1 MPSCAAHVR
10 FWSKSG
16 HALLHCKCLL
26 LTQSGHSV
34 APLSEGRFEPIRLAL
49 SNTWG
54 RTLRRREFIKVIV
67 ASAVGWPLAAN
78 AQVHTRRVA
87 ALVGTGND
95 ALGQSWITAF
105 RQKLRD
111 LGWSDRDIQI
121 EVIWGG
127 GDIEHIRASAADL
140 VKSKPDVI
148 LVYTVRVLNE
158 VRRRTTEIPVVF
170 IATNDP
176 VGLGIVKSLAHP
188 GGNLTG
194 FTLYEVSIA
203 GKLVE
208 LLKEM
213 VPKLA
218 RVALLFNP
226 NNSSAELYWP
236 LIQKIAKS
244 LDIIP
249 VSFAVRDAA
258 SIQEVI
264 DAFVREP
271 NGGIVLP
278 NDATTTTHRDLIVE
292 LAARYRLPVV
302 YSFSSVVAGGGLI
315 SYGPD
320 TSDLF
325 IQAASYVDR
334 ILKGEKPANLPVQA
348 PTKFTLAVNVKTA
361 KAIGLTVPPSVIAR
375 ADEVIE

>member
-1 MPSCAAHVR
+1 
-10 FWSKSG
+10 
-16 HALLHCKCLL
+16 
-26 LTQSGHSV
+26 
-34 APLSEGRFEPIRLAL
+34 
-49 SNTWG
+49 
-54 RTLRRREFIKVIV
+54 LRRREFIKVIV
-67 ASAVGWPLAAN
+67 ASAVGWPLSVN

-121 EVIWGG
+121 EVIWGR

-140 VKSKPDVI
+140 VRSKPDVI
-148 LVYTVRVLNE
+148 LVYAVRVLNE
-158 VRRRTTEIPVVF
+158 VRRRTTEIPIVF

-194 FTLYEVSIA
+194 FTLYEVSVA

-213 VPKLA
+213 VPHLA

-244 LDIIP
+244 LDMIP
-249 VSFAVRDAA
+249 VSFPVHDAA
-258 SIQEVI
+258 SIQ
-264 DAFVREP
+264 DAIGTFAREP

-278 NDATTTTHRDLIVE
+278 NDVTTTTYRDLIVQ
-292 LAARYRLPVV
+292 LAARYRLP
-302 YSFSSVVAGGGLI
+302 G
-315 SYGPD
+315 
-320 TSDLF
+320 LF
-325 IQAASYVDR
+325 I
-334 ILKGEKPANLPVQA
+334 
-348 PTKFTLAVNVKTA
+348 
-361 KAIGLTVPPSVIAR
+361 
-375 ADEVIE
+375 

>member
-1 MPSCAAHVR
+1 MKRRDFITFLGCAA
-10 FWSKSG
+10 
-16 HALLHCKCLL
+16 A
-26 LTQSGHSV
+26 
-34 APLSEGRFEPIRLAL
+34 A
-49 SNTWG
+49 
-54 RTLRRREFIKVIV
+54 
-67 ASAVGWPLAAN
+67 WPLAAS

-87 ALVGTGND
+87 ALVGIGDD

-111 LGWSDRDIQI
+111 LGWSDGRDIQI

-140 VKSKPDVI
+140 VRSKPDVI
-148 LVYTVRVLNE
+148 LVYSVRVLNE
-158 VRRRTTEIPVVF
+158 VRQRTTEIPVVF

-213 VPKLA
+213 VPHLA

-249 VSFAVRDAA
+249 VSIPVHDAT
-258 SIQEVI
+258 SIEDAI
-264 DAFVREP
+264 GAFVREP

-278 NDATTTTHRDLIVE
+278 NDVTTTTYRDLIVE

-302 YSFSSVVAGGGLI
+302 YSFRSVVAGGGLI

-320 TSDLF
+320 TSNLF
-325 IQAASYVDR
+325 FNAAAYVDR

-361 KAIGLTVPPSVIAR
+361 KAIGLTVPASILLR

>member
-1 MPSCAAHVR
+1 M
-10 FWSKSG
+10 
-16 HALLHCKCLL
+16 
-26 LTQSGHSV
+26 TQSGHSV
-34 APLSEGRFEPIRLAL
+34 APLSEGRFEPIRWAL

-140 VKSKPDVI
+140 VRSKPDVI

-158 VRRRTTEIPVVF
+158 VRRRTNEIPVVF

-213 VPKLA
+213 VPNLA

-249 VSFAVRDAA
+249 VSFPVRDAA
-258 SIQEVI
+258 SIREVI
-264 DAFVREP
+264 GAFVREP

-278 NDATTTTHRDLIVE
+278 NDATTTTYRDLIVE

-334 ILKGEKPANLPVQA
+334 ILKGAKPAHLPVQA

>member
-1 MPSCAAHVR
+1 MQRRTFITLLGGAA
-10 FWSKSG
+10 
-16 HALLHCKCLL
+16 A
-26 LTQSGHSV
+26 
-34 APLSEGRFEPIRLAL
+34 
-49 SNTWG
+49 
-54 RTLRRREFIKVIV
+54 
-67 ASAVGWPLAAN
+67 WPLATR
-78 AQVHTRRVA
+78 AQQGIRRIGI
-87 ALVGTGND
+87 LMGTGD
-95 ALGQSWITAF
+95 DLQGQSWITAF
-105 RQKLRD
+105 RRKLQE
-111 LGWSDRDIQI
+111 LGWMDGRDIKI

-127 GDIEHIRASAADL
+127 GDIEHIRARAADL
-140 VKSKPDVI
+140 VSSKPDVI
-148 LVYTVRVLNE
+148 LVYSVRVLNE

-176 VGLGIVKSLAHP
+176 VGLSIVKSLAHP

-213 VPKLA
+213 APHLA
-218 RVALLFNP
+218 RVAMLFNP
-226 NNSSAELYWP
+226 NNSSAQLYWP

-249 VSFAVRDAA
+249 VAFPVRDAA
-258 SIQEVI
+258 SIQDAI
-264 DAFVREP
+264 GAFVHEP

-278 NDATTTTHRDLIVE
+278 NDVTTTTYRDLIVE

-302 YSFSSVVAGGGLI
+302 YSFRSVVVGGGLI

-320 TSDLF
+320 TSNLF
-325 IQAASYVDR
+325 LNAATYVDR

-361 KAIGLTVPPSVIAR
+361 KAMGLTVPPSILLR

>member
-1 MPSCAAHVR
+1 
-10 FWSKSG
+10 
-16 HALLHCKCLL
+16 
-26 LTQSGHSV
+26 
-34 APLSEGRFEPIRLAL
+34 
-49 SNTWG
+49 
-54 RTLRRREFIKVIV
+54 
-67 ASAVGWPLAAN
+67 
-78 AQVHTRRVA
+78 
-87 ALVGTGND
+87 
-95 ALGQSWITAF
+95 
-105 RQKLRD
+105 
-111 LGWSDRDIQI
+111 
-121 EVIWGG
+121 
-127 GDIEHIRASAADL
+127 
-140 VKSKPDVI
+140 
-148 LVYTVRVLNE
+148 VLNE

-213 VPKLA
+213 VPNLA

-249 VSFAVRDAA
+249 VSFPVRDAA
-258 SIQEVI
+258 SIREVI
-264 DAFVREP
+264 GAFVREP

-278 NDATTTTHRDLIVE
+278 NDATTTTYRDLIVE

>member
-1 MPSCAAHVR
+1 M
-10 FWSKSG
+10 K
-16 HALLHCKCLL
+16 
-26 LTQSGHSV
+26 
-34 APLSEGRFEPIRLAL
+34 
-49 SNTWG
+49 
-54 RTLRRREFIKVIV
+54 RREFIKVIA
-67 ASAVGWPLAAN
+67 ASAVGWPLGAN

-87 ALVGTGND
+87 VLVGSGND

-121 EVIWGG
+121 GVVWGG

-140 VKSKPDVI
+140 VSSKPDVI

-176 VGLGIVKSLAHP
+176 VGLGIVKSLARP

-213 VPKLA
+213 VPNLA
-218 RVALLFNP
+218 RVALLSNP

-244 LDIIP
+244 RDMIP
-249 VSFAVRDAA
+249 VSFPVRDAA
-258 SIQEVI
+258 SIREAI
-264 DAFVREP
+264 GAFVREP
-271 NGGIVLP
+271 NGGIGLP
-278 NDATTTTHRDLIVE
+278 NDATTTTYRDLIVE
-292 LAARYRLPVV
+292 LAARYRLPAV
-302 YSFSSVVAGGGLI
+302 YSFSAVVAGGGLI

-348 PTKFTLAVNVKTA
+348 LHL
-361 KAIGLTVPPSVIAR
+361 GGQR
-375 ADEVIE
+375 

>member
-67 ASAVGWPLAAN
+67 VSAMGWPLAAN

-213 VPKLA
+213 VPKIA

-278 NDATTTTHRDLIVE
+278 NDATTTTYRDLIVE

-325 IQAASYVDR
+325 VQAASYVDR